1 MQKLQVDKRTKGVTL
16 ETSTF
21 KLFKEANPV
30 DNTKIIFGQILH
42 DFFIHEFGFSNCR
55 TVDNNNA
62 ILKRK
67 KSNEGV
73 IIIIIIIIITIIII
87 IIILLLLSTFLT
99 TMAFCQL

>member
-1 MQKLQVDKRTKGVTL
+1 MQKLHIDKRIKGVTL

-42 DFFIHEFGFSNCR
+42 DLFIHEFGFSNCR

-67 KSNEGV
+67 NQMKV
-73 IIIIIIIIITIIII
+73 
-87 IIILLLLSTFLT
+87 LLLLLLLLLLLFTFLT
-99 TMAFCQL
+99 TMAFCQP